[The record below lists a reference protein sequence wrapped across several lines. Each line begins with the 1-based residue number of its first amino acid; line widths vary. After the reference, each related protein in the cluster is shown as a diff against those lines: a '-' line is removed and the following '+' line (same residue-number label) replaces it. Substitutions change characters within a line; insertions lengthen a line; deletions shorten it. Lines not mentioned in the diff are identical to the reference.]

1 MGDLIGMCSEQKG
14 KRNRDCENRPLCSE
28 GQECNGGGREK
39 DSKLNDHWRGGKCR
53 NRGEKKKMPRCF
65 FIMISVSHSLFS
77 PPLRGIS
84 TYEKWKQNKKDETN
98 MLNSSAAVLSP
109 FWC

>member
-39 DSKLNDHWRGGKCR
+39 DSK
-53 NRGEKKKMPRCF
+53 KM
-65 FIMISVSHSLFS
+65 
-77 PPLRGIS
+77 
-84 TYEKWKQNKKDETN
+84 
-98 MLNSSAAVLSP
+98 
-109 FWC
+109 